1 MAVDLDKQKVNRAV
15 WSAGHWDRVA
25 DYVAEVGP
33 QLLDAVGIEEGMR
46 VLDVGTGSG
55 GSVAIPAAERGA
67 SVVGSDISDAHFED
81 ARRRAEEAG
90 VEVEWV
96 EADALDLPFE
106 DGSFDRV
113 LSTFGHMFA
122 PDHAQAAAELVR
134 VTKPGG
140 TIGFCCWSPEGSTG
154 QMFRLTASHMP
165 PPPEDFQPPPL
176 WGSEDHVRS
185 LMAPLGVELSFER
198 KINEFRDESPEAYRE
213 TFQNNFGPMVTARAA
228 LGEDAWKALKADLDA
243 FFDEQ
248 NEADDGS
255 VLIKGEYLQTIA
267 RKPG

>member
-1 MAVDLDKQKVNRAV
+1 MSVDLEKQEMNRAL

-33 QLLDAVGIEEGMR
+33 KLLDAVGIDEGMR

-55 GSVAIPAAERGA
+55 GSVAIPAAKRGA
-67 SVVGSDISDAHFED
+67 DVVGSDISDVHFEA
-81 ARRRAEEAG
+81 ARRRAADAG

-122 PDHAQAAAELVR
+122 PDHARAASELVR
-134 VTKPGG
+134 VAKPGG
-140 TIGFCCWSPEGSTG
+140 VIGFCCWSPEGMTG
-154 QMFRLTASHMP
+154 QMFRITASHMP
-165 PPPEDFQPPPL
+165 PPPEGFQPPPL

-185 LMAPLGVELSFER
+185 LMEPLGVELECER
-198 KINEFRDESPEAYRE
+198 LMNDFREESLELYSKAFGE
-213 TFQNNFGPMVTARAA
+213 NFPPMVMAHAA
-228 LGEDAWKALKADLDA
+228 LGDEGFAALTAELEK
-243 FFDEQ
+243 FFEEQ
-248 NEADDGS
+248 NEADDGT
-255 VLIKGEYLQTIA
+255 VLLRGEYLQTIA